1 MIQPGSR
8 QGRRTV
14 EQAEGE
20 GFVNARVKI
29 ALAALLACS
38 ALVQAQPVYKWVDAE
53 GKTHYGQQQ
62 PTSRAEDAPLRLQS
76 TNGTSNGAGGPV
88 SSPNADGTKKVPKEV
103 AQMAEGLRKSLATV
117 DGKQEPLQCATAVSN
132 ITGQADTMLEVGQKN
147 LRDGYMTQAAYDTTA
162 AQIREARGKYSVGDC
177 QSSSGNK
184 RGFYQ
189 CMSSSRNHVTGCAS
203 QFKH

>member
-1 MIQPGSR
+1 
-8 QGRRTV
+8 
-14 EQAEGE
+14 
-20 GFVNARVKI
+20 VNARVKI
-29 ALAALLACS
+29 ALAALLAYGTM
-38 ALVQAQPVYKWVDAE
+38 AHAQPVYKWVDAD

-62 PTSRAEDAPLRLQS
+62 PSAQDAPLRLQS

-88 SSPNADGTKKVPKEV
+88 SGSSADGTKKVPKEV
-103 AQMAEGLRKSLATV
+103 AEMAEGLRKSLATV
-117 DGKQEPLQCATAVSN
+117 DGKQEPLQCSAAVSN